1 MAEAHVK
8 TVMKERKRTKPDPM
22 INRKDDLV
30 PTTKVVKIQEE
41 VMEEDEVRDILEEMG
56 FEFPAPSPRCFFHP
70 KKGLEK
76 KTSQAR
82 FNYRRCPLKECP
94 VFISEDHLKDYYACA
109 HDSEKLL
116 AVYYVLLRKNLLKCR
131 CRQPMQLYLSYSDMN
146 PKRLYFR
153 FQRNRCKV
161 FQWTDEMPTDR
172 NQELWNPNFVDFND
186 PLWEDICAHNQ
197 FQTTQD
203 SNKIKFPLEVRGTKY
218 RAEDREDL
226 LRIVYMIRQLRH
238 KQEI

>member
-1 MAEAHVK
+1 
-8 TVMKERKRTKPDPM
+8 
-22 INRKDDLV
+22 
-30 PTTKVVKIQEE
+30 
-41 VMEEDEVRDILEEMG
+41 
-56 FEFPAPSPRCFFHP
+56 
-70 KKGLEK
+70 
-76 KTSQAR
+76 
-82 FNYRRCPLKECP
+82 
-94 VFISEDHLKDYYACA
+94 
-109 HDSEKLL
+109 
-116 AVYYVLLRKNLLKCR
+116 
-131 CRQPMQLYLSYSDMN
+131 MQLYLSYSDMN

-186 PLWEDICAHNQ
+186 PLWEDICAHTQ